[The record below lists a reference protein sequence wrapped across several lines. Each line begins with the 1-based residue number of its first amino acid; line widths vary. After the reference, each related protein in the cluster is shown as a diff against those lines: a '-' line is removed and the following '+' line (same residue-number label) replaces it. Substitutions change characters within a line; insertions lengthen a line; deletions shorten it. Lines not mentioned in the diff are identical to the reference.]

1 MKYKLS
7 ILLLLVSILNAEIKE
22 CFLVENK
29 TEFIGC
35 LESEV
40 KKSDS
45 VKDTNFL
52 ASIYVNDKEYE
63 KAIKLYEKSV
73 EKGDVKAMYYLG
85 GIYNEALK
93 DYDKALYWFE
103 RSYEYNYKDSSA
115 FVAEIL
121 SKKFNNNQ
129 EAVKNY
135 LQKRID
141 ANDSKAYEFLGAYEY
156 NLKNYKKAI
165 DYYKKAV
172 KAYNSP
178 QAMYAIG
185 SIYYQHL
192 KDTNKGM
199 KWLKKASKLQH
210 PDGVYSVGF
219 IYKDKKEYKKA
230 IEWFNKALDLGVKGS
245 HYAISECYRKMGEF
259 DKAKEQY
266 LKMVKEGN
274 IKGYREIGVMYSLYP
289 EIKDEIKEMKWYERG
304 IEARDG
310 SAAAAAAVGFRDKKD
325 YENFLKY
332 NKIAYSLGYAGGANE
347 IAYYYLR
354 TVKDEK
360 KAIEWGKRANRL
372 GDPMFLKFLKNIGVY
387 DE

>member
-1 MKYKLS
+1 MMKYKLS

-22 CFLVENK
+22 CFTVENK

-45 VKDTNFL
+45 VKDVNFL

-73 EKGDVKAMYYLG
+73 EKGNVKAMYYLG

-103 RSYEYNYKDSSA
+103 KAFINKYDDAVLKVARVLDDKYNKD
-115 FVAEIL
+115 
-121 SKKFNNNQ
+121 Q
-129 EAVKNY
+129 DAVREY
-135 LQKRID
+135 LQKRIKNGD
-141 ANDSKAYEFLGAYEY
+141 NKAYDYLGAYERRY
-156 NLKNYKKAI
+156 DNYDRARKALKTAASLGSVYAMLSLGSMEGHFLKNKEEGLKWDKKA
-165 DYYKKAV
+165 A
-172 KAYNSP
+172 ALGSP
-178 QAMYAIG
+178 MG
-185 SIYYQHL
+185 THNVGWYYQE
-192 KDTNKGM
+192 
-199 KWLKKASKLQH
+199 
-210 PDGVYSVGF
+210 
-219 IYKDKKEYKKA
+219 KKECKKA
-230 IEWFNKALDLGVKGS
+230 IEWYEKSWKLGYWNS
-245 HYAISECYRKMGEF
+245 PYAIAECYRKMGEF

-274 IKGYREIGVMYSLYP
+274 IKGYKEIGAMYSNSLQ
-289 EIKDEIKEMKWYERG
+289 DKEEAVKWYKKG
-304 IEARDG
+304 IDAGD
-310 SAAAAAAVGFRDKKD
+310 SIAAASAGAVYRDREE
-325 YENFLKY
+325 YENALKY
-332 NKIAYSLGYAGGANE
+332 FQIAYEMGSPIGANE

-360 KAIEWGKRANRL
+360 KAIEWYKKANRL
-372 GDPMFLKFLKNIGVY
+372 GDPRGLKFLKNIGVY